1 MMQAKI
7 RRAGTQP
14 TLAPLMPLGFAI
26 AGQPR
31 RLSLH
36 APVVIP
42 SKRSAARNLL
52 SIHPSNVCHFSNA
65 DQ

>member
-1 MMQAKI
+1 MQAKI
-7 RRAGTQP
+7 RRNVHRA
-14 TLAPLMPLGFAI
+14 LAASAKPVD
-26 AGQPR
+26 
-31 RLSLH
+31 H

-52 SIHPSNVCHFSNA
+52 SIHPPDAFHFSNA